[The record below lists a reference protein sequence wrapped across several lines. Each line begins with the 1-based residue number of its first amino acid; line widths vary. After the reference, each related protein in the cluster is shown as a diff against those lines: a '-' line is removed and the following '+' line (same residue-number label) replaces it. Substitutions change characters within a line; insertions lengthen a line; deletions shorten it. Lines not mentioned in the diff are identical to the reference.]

1 MLVIHNYTR
10 IESTCQEQQINWHH
24 LFLNHGSRY
33 INLPIFCAVAQYLCI
48 YVLSVATVVNT
59 EFTQSVYLYVY
70 TTHTPP
76 HGPCPSPC
84 IHAHIRVCGAC
95 VGTLWASCVRHSA
108 MCVACEP
115 KLLQNWLFSADWQ
128 LLWYQLPLHPA
139 HVRLAY
145 GRVMQKLQ
153 CRCIYSDTK
162 YPTPY
167 RGGGCP
173 T

>member
-1 MLVIHNYTR
+1 MIYISKSNRTVNCTPLMLVIHNYTR

-76 HGPCPSPC
+76 HGPCPPPLTAQLRALCNVMTRGEST
-84 IHAHIRVCGAC
+84 ITATFHHHIKDVLDIN
-95 VGTLWASCVRHSA
+95 TLLVYDNCYTISCHY
-108 MCVACEP
+108 
-115 KLLQNWLFSADWQ
+115 L
-128 LLWYQLPLHPA
+128 
-139 HVRLAY
+139 
-145 GRVMQKLQ
+145 
-153 CRCIYSDTK
+153 
-162 YPTPY
+162 
-167 RGGGCP
+167 
-173 T
+173 